1 MYSFR
6 QHKIHVLLKMLFCP
20 FIHQI
25 SRPMKQVSE
34 LLVCVCVVFFFQC
47 KAQVIFNE
55 HMMLPAVTIR
65 EPSTLQCKSR
75 CYFKRSSF
83 HVCNHSTVSP
93 KAWCRIH

>member
-34 LLVCVCVVFFFQC
+34 LLVCVCVVFFFSVQ
-47 KAQVIFNE
+47 
-55 HMMLPAVTIR
+55 
-65 EPSTLQCKSR
+65 STG
-75 CYFKRSSF
+75 YF
-83 HVCNHSTVSP
+83 
-93 KAWCRIH
+93 

>member
-34 LLVCVCVVFFFQC
+34 LLVCVCVCGFFFSVQ
-47 KAQVIFNE
+47 
-55 HMMLPAVTIR
+55 
-65 EPSTLQCKSR
+65 STG
-75 CYFKRSSF
+75 YF
-83 HVCNHSTVSP
+83 
-93 KAWCRIH
+93 